1 MKYIP
6 GIIAGG
12 SGSVGGCVFSRN
24 RFGSYIRNRSIPVNP
39 GTIEQQA
46 IRNALGLLSANW
58 KVLTDVQRDN
68 WTNYALNTP
77 YTDWQGAPIT
87 LTGLQ
92 MYCAINV
99 PRLQVG
105 LGGLN
110 NAPTTF
116 GLAVV
121 SGLGL
126 TTLVAATEV
135 LTFIFSN
142 SDTWATA
149 VGGAL
154 LVYISR
160 PQSPTTLFFKGPY
173 QFAGRV
179 NGAVVPPTSPATVTS
194 PFDYAVGG
202 RSHVQFR
209 AVQADGKISPVQ
221 RYSILAS

>member
-99 PRLQVG
+99 PRLQIR
-105 LGGLN
+105 
-110 NAPTTF
+110 NAITPHTP
-116 GLAVV
+116 
-121 SGLGL
+121 L
-126 TTLVAATEV
+126 TTGVA
-135 LTFIFSN
+135 
-142 SDTWATA
+142 
-149 VGGAL
+149 
-154 LVYISR
+154 
-160 PQSPTTLFFKGPY
+160 
-173 QFAGRV
+173 
-179 NGAVVPPTSPATVTS
+179 
-194 PFDYAVGG
+194 
-202 RSHVQFR
+202 
-209 AVQADGKISPVQ
+209 PV
-221 RYSILAS
+221 